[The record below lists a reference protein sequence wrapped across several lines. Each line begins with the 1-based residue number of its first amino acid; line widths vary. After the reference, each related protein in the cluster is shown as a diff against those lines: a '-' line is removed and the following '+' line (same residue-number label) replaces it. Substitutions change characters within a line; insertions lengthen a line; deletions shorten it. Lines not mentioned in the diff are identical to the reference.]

1 MNTTPQTFEIWY
13 SELKFLAMEQDVS
26 HLIGDAVSHKDAFL
40 DGLTPEN
47 EMSEQRYAAAN
58 A

>member
-1 MNTTPQTFEIWY
+1 MNAQTFELWY

-26 HLIGDAVSHKDAFL
+26 HLISDAASHEDAFL

-47 EMSEQRYAAAN
+47 ELSEQRHAAAN
-58 A
+58 D